1 MLHWIASNTL
11 VACGIAVLAAV
22 ATLALRR
29 QPAAGHLLWLCV
41 LVALIAPPLPKLG
54 VLDGRAHAQ
63 RLATQ
68 VGQSL
73 SSAEWLRLR
82 TGMEPPTPD
91 TVRPDAS
98 GADKPETAASAPG
111 APAHAGTHTLDPLA
125 HAETCETCRALA
137 ASLGKPVADSAE
149 SGLSYTSDTTT
160 SYTTPGFTTPSYTT
174 PGYTTPKL
182 VERAAHEAAK
192 RAKADPTTTAQ
203 SERAKAAEERAESM
217 PAPSGWKPKP
227 PPTDWGALGASL
239 ATTLWLAGAAIALT
253 RLLLGWRS
261 LRALIRAALPAS
273 PDFLAEVGA
282 TARELGVSP
291 PRVRTSDAIK
301 TPFIVGGPRPVLL
314 WPRGESLDAPGAR
327 AVLAHELAH
336 LARRDHWAAWFEA
349 LALCLLWWHPLAH
362 LARTQ
367 TRALA
372 ERACDAWVVW
382 AYPDARRDYADALVA
397 AVERLTR
404 LPRPVPALA
413 AVDSDKRTLA
423 RRLVMIMQ
431 GNIARRGSRLLAIG
445 AITLTAALAPSWA
458 TGRLDAPGIV
468 LTSADIDRSLQP
480 LVDAAKLER
489 LAESHADAEE
499 YDQAIAAYQKLLTL
513 RPDDAGAFHE
523 LAMTLYHAGR
533 YSEAAETFAKGGQV
547 AAKQEQAWWKVG
559 GISVTKATEAATKAK
574 AVAEEAMAKA
584 AEHAAQAKELAA
596 AQAEVAKTHAEQAK
610 SRAEQSKALAEKA
623 RAQAEQAKAKLAE
636 TRAKLAETQATL
648 AASGIEVDIEDQL
661 AGIEDEIDEAV
672 ADAMEELA
680 ELQEDDWGDLED
692 AFPDMEDMDDWGDE
706 FDFDFD
712 MDFGGLTPPADWAYN
727 EACCHALAGDQDAA
741 IDALGRAVALGYLD
755 ADHAADDGDL
765 SSIHETEAFKAIR
778 LRMVELAEI
787 TEFAEQS
794 FEQGQW
800 GPAAEAYAKASK
812 LAPQNGHL
820 SHMLAFAALRNGDTD
835 TAIEGWARALELGY
849 NKPTMLYN
857 LACANALAGNAD
869 DAFGYLGKATG
880 AGFDDYELMRE
891 DTDLDPVRDD
901 PRFDQILSGVVG
913 AAKLQR
919 EIETAVEFEEWS
931 EVVQKAGALREGAPE
946 HSWRRTWAQEKLAL
960 GHFYDGRYD
969 QAEDAFA
976 DAALAGGDLTN
987 SLYNI
992 ACCRSLSGDEAGALD
1007 YLHASVDAGWG
1018 DAEHLQ
1024 HDDDLEALRDNPG
1037 FEKVIGRAADI
1048 EILDMF
1054 GAADWDQL
1062 LDRSERQIEADPE
1075 DGGAHLRLGWALLRT
1090 GHPDKAIP
1098 VFRRQAELGFEPGIG
1113 LYNIACCNAIM
1124 GDNDAAI
1131 DAIKEAMEA
1140 GFNRPE
1146 FMADDPDLK
1155 NLRAD
1160 PRFKKLTTTKADS
1173 L

>member
-29 QPAAGHLLWLCV
+29 RPAAGHLLWLCV

-73 SSAEWLRLR
+73 SSAEWLQLR
-82 TGMEPPTPD
+82 TGMAPPTPE
-91 TVRPDAS
+91 TARPDAP
-98 GADKPETAASAPG
+98 GADKPETAASAPD

-137 ASLGKPVADSAE
+137 ASLGKPVAETAE
-149 SGLSYTSDTTT
+149 GGVSYTSD
-160 SYTTPGFTTPSYTT
+160 STPGFTTPSYTT
-174 PGYTTPKL
+174 PGYTTPMF

-192 RAKADPTTTAQ
+192 RAKADPTTTAP
-203 SERAKAAEERAESM
+203 SEWSKAAEERAESM

-239 ATTLWLAGAAIALT
+239 AASLATTLWLTGAGIALT

-261 LRALIRAALPAS
+261 LRALIRAAAPANA
-273 PDFLAEVGA
+273 DFLAEVGA

-291 PRVRTSDAIK
+291 PRVRSSDAIR
-301 TPFIVGGPRPVLL
+301 TPFIVAGPRPVLL

-349 LALCLLWWHPLAH
+349 VALCFLWWHPLAH

-468 LTSADIDRSLQP
+468 LTRADIDRSLQP

-513 RPDDAGAFHE
+513 RPDDAGAIHE

-547 AAKQEQAWWKVG
+547 ALKQEQAWWKAG
-559 GISVTKATEAATKAK
+559 GISVTKAAEAATKAK
-574 AVAEEAMAKA
+574 AAAEQAMAMA
-584 AEHAAQAKELAA
+584 AERAAQATDLAA
-596 AQAEVAKTHAEQAK
+596 AQANVAKT
-610 SRAEQSKALAEKA
+610 RAEQA
-623 RAQAEQAKAKLAE
+623 RAQAEQAREKAELAKAKLAE
-636 TRAKLAETQATL
+636 TREKLAETQATL
-648 AASGIEVDIEDQL
+648 AASGIEIDIEDQL
-661 AGIEDEIDEAV
+661 AGIEDEIDQAV
-672 ADAMEELA
+672 ADAMDELA
-680 ELQEDDWGDLED
+680 ELQEEDWADLED
-692 AFPDMEDMDDWGDE
+692 AFPDMEGMDDWGDD

-741 IDALGRAVALGYLD
+741 IDALGRAVALGYVD
-755 ADHAADDGDL
+755 ADHAADDDDL
-765 SSIHETEAFKAIR
+765 SSIHATEAFKALR

-794 FEQGQW
+794 FEEGRW
-800 GPAAEAYAKASK
+800 GPAAEAYAKAST
-812 LAPQNGHL
+812 LAPQTGHF

-869 DAFGYLGKATG
+869 DALGYLAKATG

-891 DTDLDPVRDD
+891 DTDLDPIRDD
-901 PRFDQILSGVVG
+901 QRFDQILAAVIG

-931 EVVQKAGALREGAPE
+931 EVVQKAGALRDSAPE
-946 HSWRRTWAQEKLAL
+946 HSWRRAWAQEKLAL

-1037 FEKVIGRAADI
+1037 FEKVIGRAADT

-1062 LDRSERQIEADPE
+1062 LGRSERQIEADPE

-1098 VFRRQAELGFEPGIG
+1098 VFRRQTELGFEPGIG

-1131 DAIKEAMEA
+1131 GAIKEAMEA
-1140 GFNRPE
+1140 GFDRPE
-1146 FMADDPDLK
+1146 FIAEDPDLK